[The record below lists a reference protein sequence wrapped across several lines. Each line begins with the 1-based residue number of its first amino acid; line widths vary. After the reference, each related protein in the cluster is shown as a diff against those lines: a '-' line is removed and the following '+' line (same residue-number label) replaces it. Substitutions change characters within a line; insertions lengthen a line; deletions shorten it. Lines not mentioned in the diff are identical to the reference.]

1 MKIFPLLFIPKIL
14 SLKNSLNVKKI
25 FSRLPFALLG
35 VIFWIFVYTIF
46 YKILVYF
53 KSIEIFGDILAAK
66 LLSMIFLSFL
76 SLLIISSIITAL
88 STFYMSRDIELLL
101 TSPVDMK
108 KIQSAKTIETFLAS
122 SWMIVSFALPVLIA
136 YGYVYQAG
144 VFYYLLLPLIFIPF
158 LLIPNG
164 IGITITHIIAK
175 ALPARNARDV
185 LMLFGIISL
194 FIIFLLFRFLQPEK
208 FLNPESFSTLLEYLN
223 NIGTDSV
230 FMPYYWISQSL
241 LSILTGEKKDGI
253 FYMLVLMS
261 NAAFFLLIASW
272 SGSLFYRDAVNKALS
287 AKRRG
292 SRFPVER
299 FFSGAIPKLRT
310 ALLVKD
316 LKIFLRDNSQW
327 PQLLLLLA
335 LVVIYIYN
343 FKVLPL
349 DSIPE
354 ASFIVSNFIAFINLG
369 LAGFV
374 LSAIAARF
382 LFPAVS
388 LEGQAFWVIKT
399 SPVTMKDFLRSKL
412 ISGLIPLVILSE
424 ILVFMT
430 NAILEVNVTMFIV
443 SLATIL
449 LMSLAIGGL
458 GIGLGA
464 AYPNFKYNN
473 IASIPMGFGGILF
486 MILALFSVTLIV
498 LFEAWPLYLYIN
510 GKVISKPFSTW
521 EIIQTCISLSSVIII
536 SAVCFYVPLRIG
548 AKTIEGEEWM

>member
-76 SLLIISSIITAL
+76 SLLIMSSIITAL

-272 SGSLFYRDAVNKALS
+272 SGSLFYRDAVNKALG

-310 ALLVKD
+310 ALMVKD

-510 GKVISKPFSTW
+510 GKIISKQFSTW